1 MKQRNIE
8 QIFGGGGTNL
18 PIEVKRPGTGRRG
31 FKKRLCAAFIVSVAV
46 LSLCACGKSEEDK
59 EKEQQAA
66 DYDTAKTIEQQI
78 EETPLPKGFSGLL
91 EQGDF
96 VTVSCSD
103 GEATVTITARSA
115 YSIPYVAE
123 EFLPAVQQAIEDAG
137 VSLKRLDI
145 NSHVMTT
152 HGIADD
158 TFASWQTED
167 GVTGTF
173 TDDTQEESVVETDF
187 TIDDLYEYFTG
198 YEELVQTLIEEA
210 GGGNE

>member
-1 MKQRNIE
+1 MKQKRTE
-8 QIFGGGGTNL
+8 QIFGGGTS
-18 PIEVKRPGTGRRG
+18 PTIELKRPGTGRRD
-31 FKKRLCAAFIVSVAV
+31 FKKRLCTAFIISATI

-66 DYDTAKTIEQQI
+66 DYDTAKAIEQQI
-78 EETPLPKGFSGLL
+78 EETPIPKGFSGLL

-96 VTVSCSD
+96 VTVLCSN

-123 EFLPAVQQAIEDAG
+123 EFLPVVQQAIEDAE
-137 VSLKRLDI
+137 VSLKRFDV

-152 HGIADD
+152 KGIADD
-158 TFASWQTED
+158 TFASWQTKD
-167 GVTGTF
+167 GITGTF
-173 TDDTQEESVVETDF
+173 TDDTQGKSVVKTDF

>member
-1 MKQRNIE
+1 M
-8 QIFGGGGTNL
+8 
-18 PIEVKRPGTGRRG
+18 
-31 FKKRLCAAFIVSVAV
+31 
-46 LSLCACGKSEEDK
+46 
-59 EKEQQAA
+59 
-66 DYDTAKTIEQQI
+66 
-78 EETPLPKGFSGLL
+78 
-91 EQGDF
+91 
-96 VTVSCSD
+96 
-103 GEATVTITARSA
+103 
-115 YSIPYVAE
+115 AE

-152 HGIADD
+152 DGIADD

>member
-8 QIFGGGGTNL
+8 QIFLGGGTNL

-46 LSLCACGKSEEDK
+46 FSLCACGKSEEDK

-152 HGIADD
+152 DGIADD

-167 GVTGTF
+167 GVAGTF
-173 TDDTQEESVVETDF
+173 TDDTQGESVVETDF